1 MAARITRAKKKI
13 AAARIP
19 YAVPAADELPAR
31 LDAALTVIH
40 LLYTTGHTAPSGD
53 DARPRRADRAGARP
67 RADAAP
73 AAARRARGRRACSRC
88 CSSTRRAARRA
99 PTPAGRLVRLAEQ
112 DRSRMGPRADRRGR
126 RPHRRRA
133 ARRAARAVPAAGGDR
148 GAARRRPRATRT
160 PTGPRSS
167 TLYDELLRVWPSPVV
182 ALNRAVAVAMVDGP
196 EAALA
201 VVEAL
206 ERDGRL
212 AGYRYLP
219 STKAD
224 LLRRLGRDGE
234 AAAAYRAALA
244 LTDNAAEQE
253 FLEGRLQG
261 QGPQRTLRP

>member
-19 YAVPAADELPAR
+19 YVVPEPDELPAR

-53 DARPRRADRAGARP
+53 ALVRDELTDRALDLARMLRLLLPDEREAAGLLALLLVHEARRGDAHRRRRAGCSGWRSRTAPRGTASVIAEADGLIVGALQAGPRRALHA
-67 RADAAP
+67 
-73 AAARRARGRRACSRC
+73 
-88 CSSTRRAARRA
+88 
-99 PTPAGRLVRLAEQ
+99 AGR
-112 DRSRMGPRADRRGR
+112 DRR
-126 RPHRRRA
+126 
-133 ARRAARAVPAAGGDR
+133 
-148 GAARRRPRATRT
+148 AARRRPRATRR
-160 PTGPRSS
+160 PTGRRSS
-167 TLYDELLRVWPSPVV
+167 RSTTRCCASGRRRWWRSTARSPSRWST
-182 ALNRAVAVAMVDGP
+182 ARRRRWR
-196 EAALA
+196 

-234 AAAAYRAALA
+234 AAAPTGRRSRSPRTPRSGSSWRDDCRDRA
-244 LTDNAAEQE
+244 
-253 FLEGRLQG
+253 
-261 QGPQRTLRP
+261 LRGH